1 MNPSQSPLD
10 ITLSRLGATG
20 LQRDRR
26 YQVPWIMVVG
36 EPGSGRTSLVAGAS
50 LRRPYGSPTRKEMEA
65 GGWGVWL
72 FDQGVV
78 LDMPGMTD
86 KPTEEWQA
94 VLRRLRLIRSQRP
107 IDGLV
112 LAIPATHLIGPKA
125 LDEVGLER
133 KAQSLFDGMQSLRR
147 ELGVRVPI
155 SVVITWSDV
164 IPGFSAFCRTLPP
177 RMRDEMLGWSSPYSP
192 QEPYSSAWVDEA
204 FQSTYQSLC
213 RMQQELFA
221 DGQGTAA
228 DREDC
233 FLFPAA
239 LRALAE
245 PVQRLLDV
253 LFQSAPYT
261 QPALLRGIYLCGD
274 PDAEGA
280 TEPGRR
286 GASGPRSPA
295 FVTHLL
301 ERKAFPESGLA
312 GPDTETARGKH
323 RRVVALKGSLAACVL
338 LALIALGG
346 VWWTSFRAGGVAPQ
360 RPSVPW
366 AESSASWQPP
376 KPPPPQ
382 QPPPQQPPR
391 VSEPQPQPE
400 APQPRKP
407 AQRHAPTWPEPRP
420 KPEQRLVW
428 DDAPP
433 PPPARTR
440 KPAPPNGWDDS
451 PPPQRAEARAS
462 EGY

>member
-1 MNPSQSPLD
+1 MNPSPSPLE
-10 ITLSRLGATG
+10 ITLGRLGATG

-26 YQVPWIMVVG
+26 YQVPWLMVVG

-112 LAIPATHLIGPKA
+112 LTIPATLLTGPEA

-133 KAQSLFDGMQSLRR
+133 KAQKLFEGMQSLRQ

-155 SVVITWSDV
+155 SIVITWAD
-164 IPGFSAFCRTLPP
+164 IIHGFPAFCRTLPP

-192 QEPYSSAWVDEA
+192 QEPYLPAWVDEA
-204 FQSTYQSLC
+204 FHSTFQALC

-228 DREDC
+228 DREDA
-233 FLFPAA
+233 FLFPGA
-239 LRALAE
+239 LQALAR
-245 PVQRLLDV
+245 PVRRLLDV
-253 LFQSAPYT
+253 LFQSTPYT
-261 QPALLRGIYLCGD
+261 QPALLRGIYFCGD
-274 PDAEGA
+274 PEAEGA
-280 TEPGRR
+280 VEPR
-286 GASGPRSPA
+286 GSAASGPRSPA

-312 GPDTETARGKH
+312 GPDTEATRSN
-323 RRVVALKGSLAACVL
+323 RRKVTVLKGSLAACVL
-338 LALIALGG
+338 LAVLALGG
-346 VWWTSFRAGGVAPQ
+346 VWWTSFHAGGVAPQ
-360 RPSVPW
+360 RSSAPW
-366 AESSASWQPP
+366 AERPASGQPP
-376 KPPPPQ
+376 TPPEPQ
-382 QPPPQQPPR
+382 QPPKVSNPQPP
-391 VSEPQPQPE
+391 PE
-400 APQPRKP
+400 APPRRSP
-407 AQRHAPTWPEPRP
+407 NPPRDPSWPETGSKQ
-420 KPEQRLVW
+420 KPQQRLVW

-433 PPPARTR
+433 PPPARTK
-440 KPAPPNGWDDS
+440 KPASPSGWKDS